1 MKTTILV
8 GLIVVGIGAYA
19 QFTKPFEAWKS
30 EPEVVEVTKEVE
42 TDVLS
47 KRIQDAVE
55 AAMPEIEANAD
66 SEYKNAVEAAEAAYK
81 QALEKA
87 STTKA
92 ETIAKKIT
100 AVEDEQKALFIQE
113 IEATISSDA
122 AY

>member
-8 GLIVVGIGAYA
+8 GLVVVGVGAYT
-19 QFTKPFEAWKS
+19 QFTRPFEAWKS

-100 AVEDEQKALFIQE
+100 EVEDEQKALFIQE